1 MDALGR
7 LINPRSVAI
16 IGASADPEKLTG
28 RPVAYLQKHG
38 FAGAIYPVNP
48 RYDTIAGLA
57 CYRDV
62 RSLPAPPDVGL
73 VLLGA
78 DMARDAVRQLAD
90 AGAAAAIVLA
100 SGFAEAGADGHA
112 RQVALRAAAGS
123 MRLLG
128 PNTIGLVNLTD
139 RITLSA
145 SGALE
150 IPEFQAGNIA
160 VISQSGGILGS
171 LLSRAAGRGIGLSKL
186 IATGNEA
193 DIEAADC
200 IEALIEDPATS
211 VIALYL
217 EGLRNPG
224 RFRDVA
230 ARAAAAG
237 KPLVV
242 FKVGRSESGARS
254 AISHTGA
261 LAGADRM
268 YDALLRQVGAV
279 RAATFADLL
288 DIPMALAARRPLAG
302 RRVAIVTSTGGA
314 ATLVADACGM
324 AGLDLPPPDPAT
336 AERLVSLNIRDAVLD
351 RNPIDVTLA
360 GVRPELFRQVID
372 ALAASPIY
380 DAVIMIVGS
389 SGLARPD
396 IVAGPVIEALP
407 RLTKPLLVYVSPDAP
422 NIVRHLNSHGVPAF
436 AAPESCAAALA
447 ALLPAGAPPPPAAPP
462 ATRSRAIPNDLPA
475 GPGPLNEAES
485 KRLFE
490 HFGIPSAAELCAPTP
505 EAAGEAAHKLG
516 GPVVVKIL
524 SRAVTH
530 KSEIG
535 GVAVGVAASQVAERC
550 RAMQAAAAAAR
561 APIEGFLVQEQIR
574 DGVEM
579 ILGFHRDPQLGAAV
593 LLGLGGIATELFD
606 DTAIRLPPLGAR
618 DAEAMIAELK
628 SAALLH
634 GFRGRPKADVA
645 ALADA
650 ILAFQAMVAALG
662 DRLGEAEINP
672 LFVLP
677 QGRGVRAADGV
688 VVLR

>member
-1 MDALGR
+1 MNALGR
-7 LINPRSVAI
+7 LIHPRSVAI
-16 IGASADPEKLTG
+16 VGASADPEKLTG

-38 FAGAIYPVNP
+38 FAGDIYPINP
-48 RYDTIAGLA
+48 RYGTIAGLT
-57 CYRDV
+57 CYPDV
-62 RSLPAPPDVGL
+62 KSLPRPPDVGL

-78 DMARDAVRQLAD
+78 EMAADAVRQLA
-90 AGAAAAIVLA
+90 AVGTAAAVVLA

-112 RQVALRAAAGS
+112 RQAALRAAAGA

-150 IPEFQAGNIA
+150 IAEFQAGNIA

-200 IEALIEDPATS
+200 IEALIDDPATS

-224 RFRDVA
+224 RFREVA
-230 ARAAAAG
+230 IRAAAAG

-254 AISHTGA
+254 AVSHTGA
-261 LAGADRM
+261 LAGADRI
-268 YDALLRQVGAV
+268 YDALFRQVGAV

-288 DIPMALAARRPLAG
+288 DIPMALAARRTLAG
-302 RRVAIVTSTGGA
+302 RRIAIVTSTGGA
-314 ATLVADACGM
+314 ATLVADACGL

-336 AERLVSLNIRDAVLD
+336 AERLVGLNIRDAVLD

-372 ALAASPIY
+372 ALSASPSY

-422 NIVRHLNSHGVPAF
+422 NIIKHLNRHGVPAF

-447 ALLPAGAPPPPAAPP
+447 ALLPAHASPSPAAPP
-462 ATRSRAIPNDLPA
+462 ATSPRVTPGDLPP

-490 HFGIPSAAELCAPTP
+490 RFGIPSVTELSAPTP
-505 EAAGEAAHKLG
+505 EAASDAARKLS

-524 SRAVTH
+524 SRAVAH

-535 GVAVGVAASQVAERC
+535 GVAVGVAAEHVAERC
-550 RAMQAAAAAAR
+550 RTMSAAAAAAK

-574 DGVEM
+574 DGIEM
-579 ILGFHRDPQLGAAV
+579 ILGFHRDPQLGPAI

-606 DTAIRLPPLGAR
+606 DTAIRLPPLGPR
-618 DAEAMIAELK
+618 DAQAMIAELK

-650 ILAFQAMVAALG
+650 ILAFQAMVLALE